1 MKVGARVRYIC
12 KDRWAKEYAGYYPP
26 VGTLG
31 TVEDT
36 DNSKNIFVQWD
47 SGTKGNGRWW
57 CSLDEVEV
65 VEGEEPTKKEFT
77 AKKARETASK
87 SRLVDR
93 ETKRLLRDI
102 KRAAKKGKY
111 ALRVSYRDWNDVA
124 AEKICENLKGLGYVA
139 FTDIWRAAIYISW
152 KGEE

>member
-57 CSLDEVEV
+57 CGLDEVEA
-65 VEGEEPTKKEFT
+65 VEGEELTKKEFT
-77 AKKARETASK
+77 AKKAREAASK

-93 ETKRLLRDI
+93 ETRSILRDI
-102 KRAAKKGKY
+102 KRAARRGRY
-111 ALRVSYRDWNDVA
+111 SLNVLYSDWDSVVV
-124 AEKICENLKGLGYVA
+124 ERICENLKGLGYKA
-139 FTDIWRAAIYISW
+139 YADAWRAAIYISW
-152 KGEE
+152 DGEE